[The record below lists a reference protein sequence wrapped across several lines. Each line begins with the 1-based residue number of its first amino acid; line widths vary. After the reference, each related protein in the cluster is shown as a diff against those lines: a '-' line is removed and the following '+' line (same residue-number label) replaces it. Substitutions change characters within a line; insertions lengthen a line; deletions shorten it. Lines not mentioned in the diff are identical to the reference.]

1 MTSCMCVCRL
11 SVCLSVCLCYSS
23 YICYIIRFVR
33 NGSSIVHSL
42 ALGHTQLFSRCEDAP
57 LPQHG
62 DTATSGGSPAP
73 SLAAGLPHF
82 STGGMR
88 CWGRDTFIALRGLM
102 LVTGQYEHAR

>member
-1 MTSCMCVCRL
+1 MCIDMCKFCKHISCFTC
-11 SVCLSVCLCYSS
+11 SV
-23 YICYIIRFVR
+23 IRFVR

-42 ALGHTQLFSRCEDAP
+42 VLGHAQMFSRYADAP

-62 DTATSGGSPAP
+62 DDATAGGSPAP

-82 STGGMR
+82 STGAMR

-102 LVTGQYEHAR
+102 LVTGQHKHAR

>member
-1 MTSCMCVCRL
+1 MSDVTTLHTISLASEIQHDMSCFVA
-11 SVCLSVCLCYSS
+11 
-23 YICYIIRFVR
+23 RFVR

-42 ALGHTQLFSRCEDAP
+42 ALGHVQLFSRCDDAP

-62 DTATSGGSPAP
+62 DTVASGGDSPAP

-82 STGGMR
+82 STGKMR

-102 LVTGQYEHAR
+102 LVTGQHKHAR